1 MFIIQ
6 LFNSLGCSLKLQ
18 RKLYAGSLE
27 GDAPGDSCA
36 NCTANGA
43 RKTCPLARGNSD
55 FGAYNTQLVLK
66 SINYPL
72 LHYEFYE
79 VN

>member
-27 GDAPGDSCA
+27 GDKRGDSCA
-36 NCTANGA
+36 NRKANGA
-43 RKTCPLARGNSD
+43 SKTCPLARSSSN
-55 FGAYNTQLVLK
+55 FGRHTTLNLCW
-66 SINYPL
+66 S
-72 LHYEFYE
+72 
-79 VN
+79 